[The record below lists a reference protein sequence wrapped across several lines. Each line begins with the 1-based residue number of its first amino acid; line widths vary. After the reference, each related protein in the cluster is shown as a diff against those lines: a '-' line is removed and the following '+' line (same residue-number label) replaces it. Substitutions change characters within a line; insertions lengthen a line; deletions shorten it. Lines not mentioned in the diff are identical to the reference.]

1 MEVSVVVPTHD
12 RAILLPRLLR
22 SLDGLERRVPAEVI
36 LVNDGSRDATPAIL
50 RGWERSPHPFHPRVL
65 SLDRP
70 AGPGAARNLG
80 FEQATGETIAFTDD
94 DCRVHPR
101 WLESLVA
108 ALDPAR
114 GVVGVGGKVEPENR
128 DLTSRFYT
136 FHGVLQPPQSM
147 AYLVSANC
155 CYDRRSLLQVGGFE
169 GDIRTPGGEDV
180 GLSFK
185 LRRKGY
191 RFAYSATAVVYH
203 EFRQGVRDVF
213 RTFRNY
219 GRGCRLVTER
229 YAANG
234 GGQA

>member
-22 SLDGLERRVPAEVI
+22 SLDTLECRVPKDVI
-36 LVNDGSRDATPAIL
+36 LVNDGSHDATAAIL
-50 RGWERSPHPFHPRVL
+50 SVWERSPHPFHARVL
-65 SLDRP
+65 SQDPP

-80 FEQATGETIAFTDD
+80 VRHASGETIAFTDD
-94 DCRVHPR
+94 DCRVHPL
-101 WLESLVA
+101 WLEGLIA
-108 ALDPAR
+108 ALDPPK

-147 AYLVSANC
+147 NYLVSANC

-185 LRRKGY
+185 LRHRGY

-203 EFRQGVRDVF
+203 QFRRGIRDVF

-229 YAANG
+229 YASNG
-234 GGQA
+234 GG